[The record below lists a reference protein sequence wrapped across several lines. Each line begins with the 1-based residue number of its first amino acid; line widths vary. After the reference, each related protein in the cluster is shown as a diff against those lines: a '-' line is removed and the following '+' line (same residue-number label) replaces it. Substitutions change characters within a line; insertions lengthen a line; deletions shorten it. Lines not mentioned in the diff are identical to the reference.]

1 MENWNLYTSSPKI
14 KIFHS
19 YMKQSVIRKTHFI
32 YEPCYR
38 PHTGSP
44 ICVFSEF
51 VIRAMALILDNQ
63 KMESHFSHLHSVVAR
78 IETDLEWDLTLSH
91 PYTLSTIF
99 DYSVLVPFGLGWLI
113 ISDRTLWDMKNLN
126 SYSQILH
133 VPALLLPCQNMITE
147 WMLGVFLTLWYA
159 VSLVFKRGRIYRKEV
174 NINPRRSASSPSSLE
189 GAKKNRKR
197 RFGEAWILAAEIV
210 VGLQCWG
217 GASEQSGSPEAEG
230 IPRITV
236 AESLPS
242 SPLRLPH
249 VHGRLLSAEERKINQ
264 SKTLETDTHLETF
277 QKLHLFRL
285 NNHRNTKQD
294 EAD

>member
-19 YMKQSVIRKTHFI
+19 DMKQSVIRKTPFI
-32 YEPCYR
+32 YEPRYR

-249 VHGRLLSAEERKINQ
+249 VHGRLLSAEWKKNQSIKNAWDGHAFRKIL
-264 SKTLETDTHLETF
+264 KTAFISIE
-277 QKLHLFRL
+277 
-285 NNHRNTKQD
+285 
-294 EAD
+294 

>member
-1 MENWNLYTSSPKI
+1 MENLNLYTSSPKI

-44 ICVFSEF
+44 TCVFSEF

-91 PYTLSTIF
+91 SYTLSTIF
-99 DYSVLVPFGLGWLI
+99 DYSVLVLFGLGWLI

-217 GASEQSGSPEAEG
+217 GASEQSGSPKAEG

-249 VHGRLLSAEERKINQ
+249 VHGRLLSAEWKKNQSIKNAWDGHAFRKIL
-264 SKTLETDTHLETF
+264 KTAFISIE
-277 QKLHLFRL
+277 
-285 NNHRNTKQD
+285 
-294 EAD
+294 

>member
-78 IETDLEWDLTLSH
+78 TETDLEWDLTLSH

-99 DYSVLVPFGLGWLI
+99 DYSVLVPFGLSWLI
-113 ISDRTLWDMKNLN
+113 ISDRTYAYLWDMKNLN

-133 VPALLLPCQNMITE
+133 VHAAPLSEHDNRVNVGSLSHFMICCFA
-147 WMLGVFLTLWYA
+147 GVQ
-159 VSLVFKRGRIYRKEV
+159 KRKD
-174 NINPRRSASSPSSLE
+174 L
-189 GAKKNRKR
+189 
-197 RFGEAWILAAEIV
+197 
-210 VGLQCWG
+210 
-217 GASEQSGSPEAEG
+217 
-230 IPRITV
+230 
-236 AESLPS
+236 
-242 SPLRLPH
+242 
-249 VHGRLLSAEERKINQ
+249 
-264 SKTLETDTHLETF
+264 
-277 QKLHLFRL
+277 
-285 NNHRNTKQD
+285 
-294 EAD
+294 

>member
-19 YMKQSVIRKTHFI
+19 DMKQSVIRKTPFI
-32 YEPCYR
+32 YEPRYR

-99 DYSVLVPFGLGWLI
+99 DYSVLVPFGLSWLI
-113 ISDRTLWDMKNLN
+113 ISDRTYAYLWDMKNLN

-174 NINPRRSASSPSSLE
+174 NINPRRSASSRLLLKEP
-189 GAKKNRKR
+189 KKTEREDLGR
-197 RFGEAWILAAEIV
+197 HGFW
-210 VGLQCWG
+210 
-217 GASEQSGSPEAEG
+217 
-230 IPRITV
+230 
-236 AESLPS
+236 
-242 SPLRLPH
+242 RL
-249 VHGRLLSAEERKINQ
+249 RLLSDYNVEEVQVNKVDRPKLRGYHGLRWRRACRPLRSAFRMCTDGYCQRNERKINQ
-264 SKTLETDTHLETF
+264 SKTLETDTHLEKF
-277 QKLHLFRL
+277 
-285 NNHRNTKQD
+285 
-294 EAD
+294 